1 MISPHLEPLHPD
13 FAAVVNADAQR
24 MQLATGMAFTEGP
37 VWVESDD
44 TVLFTDIPAN
54 AIMRWSARDGLG
66 VYEPNA
72 HFAIGLYLDLSG
84 RLIACEHSTRRL
96 TRREHDGSV
105 TVLASHVGAHVL
117 NSTNDVVVRAG
128 DGAVFFTDPPFG
140 VRQEDGALHGYQ
152 QAMEYG
158 FCGVFRVTDD
168 PQHPHIVTRDIY
180 RPNGLCFSPDERTLY
195 VSDSSERHHLV
206 YALSLRPDDTAADM
220 RVFVVLPHGV
230 PDGMRT
236 DTEGRLYVAGPD
248 GVYVYAPDRTHLG
261 RLLVPEMVTNICF
274 GGAGRRRLFITA
286 CTSLYAFDLL
296 TTGAQQP

>member
-1 MISPHLEPLHPD
+1 MNTSHLEVLHPD
-13 FAAVVNADAQR
+13 FAAVAGAGAQR

-37 VWVESDD
+37 VWVEGDD
-44 TVLFTDIPAN
+44 AVLFTDIPAN
-54 AIMRWSARDGLG
+54 AIMRWSERDGLR

-72 HFAIGLYLDLSG
+72 HFAIGLYLDLAG
-84 RLIACEHSTRRL
+84 GLIACEHSTRRL
-96 TRREHDGSV
+96 TRRERDGGV

-158 FCGVFRVTDD
+158 FCGVFKVTDD
-168 PQHPHIVTRDIY
+168 PARPHPVTRDIY

-206 YALSLRPDDTAADM
+206 YALSLRPDDTAGDM
-220 RVFVVLPHGV
+220 RVFAVLPQGV
-230 PDGMRT
+230 PDGMRA

-248 GVYVYAPDRTHLG
+248 GVYVYAPDGTPLG
-261 RLLVPEMVTNICF
+261 KLLVPEMVTNVCF
-274 GGAGRRRLFITA
+274 GGPGRRRLFITA

-296 TTGAQQP
+296 TTGAQRP